1 MHQKYVSRLL
11 FVIVHILQS
20 TSSQSKYI
28 LQCTSRPCTYILQC
42 TSSPCTYILQCT
54 SSPCKYIFYRAQTV
68 HVNIFYSAQAVNV
81 NVFYSA
87 RAVHVNIFCSARAVH
102 ENRDLAVSLRLRGY
116 RVDIKDCG
124 DHTVD
129 RKRGRGRHVFVEN
142 WTNYDH
148 LRTCFVYGGGVM
160 PGRRTGS
167 VVG

>member
-1 MHQKYVSRLL
+1 MHPFLRTTKSVIIWCIKNMYRSCYLL
-11 FVIVHILQS
+11 SF
-20 TSSQSKYI
+20 
-28 LQCTSRPCTYILQC
+28 
-42 TSSPCTYILQCT
+42 
-54 SSPCKYIFYRAQTV
+54 IFYRAQAV
-68 HVNIFYSAQAVNV
+68 KVNIFYSAQAGHVHI
-81 NVFYSA
+81 FYSA